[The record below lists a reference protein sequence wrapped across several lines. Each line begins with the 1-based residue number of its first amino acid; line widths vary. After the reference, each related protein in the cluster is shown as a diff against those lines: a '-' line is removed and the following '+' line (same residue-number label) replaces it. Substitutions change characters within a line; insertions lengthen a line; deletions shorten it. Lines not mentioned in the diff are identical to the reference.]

1 MPEDS
6 STSRKDEISRKNEK
20 QFKCSGCGTSL
31 GKYDEKC
38 PNCERLN
45 PNYALR

>member
-1 MPEDS
+1 MSEDS
-6 STSRKDEISRKNEK
+6 LLSRKNDSLRKDEK
-20 QFKCSGCGTSL
+20 QFKCSGCGTLL

-45 PNYALR
+45 PNYVLR

>member
-1 MPEDS
+1 MKEHDS
-6 STSRKDEISRKNEK
+6 STYKEEKAKNEEK
-20 QFKCSGCGTSL
+20 PFTCTGCGFPL

-45 PNYALR
+45 PNYILR